1 MLEVEGSV
9 VIPFQNPWISRCFPS
24 IQILPGCILNS
35 KTSTGISNK
44 NITLLK
50 NINNNTIIVKD
61 IMHESDIDSNMSVT
75 YSQPPSFFYMI
86 LFKLLHFH

>member
-1 MLEVEGSV
+1 MLEIEGSV
-9 VIPFQNPWISRCFPS
+9 VIPLQNPWISRCFPS
-24 IQILPGCILNS
+24 IQILLGCILNS

-50 NINNNTIIVKD
+50 NLNNNTIIVKD
-61 IMHESDIDSNMSVT
+61 IMHESDTDSNMSVT
-75 YSQPPSFFYMI
+75 YNQLPSFFYMI